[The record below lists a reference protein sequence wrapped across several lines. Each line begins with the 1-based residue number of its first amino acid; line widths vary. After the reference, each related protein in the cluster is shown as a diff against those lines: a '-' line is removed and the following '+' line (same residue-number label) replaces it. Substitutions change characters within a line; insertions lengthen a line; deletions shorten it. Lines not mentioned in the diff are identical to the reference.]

1 MLGLNIIIIWI
12 TVQKNIIYIYVYK
25 KKPDYQINEYSK
37 ERNSKINIIKFVT
50 RTCNCD
56 MSIYCIFNL

>member
-1 MLGLNIIIIWI
+1 LDYC
-12 TVQKNIIYIYVYK
+12 VQNIIYLKNMYV

-37 ERNSKINIIKFVT
+37 KRNSKINIIKFVT

-56 MSIYCIFNL
+56 MSIYCILNLIYKSN